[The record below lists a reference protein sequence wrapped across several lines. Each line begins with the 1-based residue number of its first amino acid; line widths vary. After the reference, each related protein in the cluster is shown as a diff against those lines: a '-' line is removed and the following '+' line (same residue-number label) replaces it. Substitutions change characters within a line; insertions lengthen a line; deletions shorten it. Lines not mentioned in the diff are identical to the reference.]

1 MIDVE
6 YCKPHVAVLMSTY
19 NGAEYLREQIE
30 SILQQKGVKVELYIR
45 DDGSTDETLSILE
58 EYNDYDNIHVNFA
71 ENKGVIASFMELL
84 YIVPKEYEYYAF
96 SDQDDY
102 WLEEKLKVAVDKI
115 KDNNIPQL
123 YFSRKTYV
131 DAKLQ
136 PLPLKDY
143 DVRGTSIG
151 FALMNSCASGCTM
164 VFNKLLHDKLCLSH
178 PDSKYMSMHDAWV
191 YIVAAAIGEVIYDS
205 NSYILYRQ
213 HGDNVTLLS
222 TEIRNS
228 PWKHWKLRFKTLL
241 DRRHD
246 HRRSYYAQQVLD
258 GFCDELDDKVH
269 AIVYDLAN
277 VRNSYMSRVRL
288 FVFNNIHTQKKWEIV
303 FIKVFILFGW
313 I

>member
-1 MIDVE
+1 MIGNE
-6 YCKPHVAVLMSTY
+6 NCEPHIAVLMSTY

-30 SILQQKGVKVELYIR
+30 SILQQKDVHIELYIR
-45 DDGSTDETLSILE
+45 DDGSTDETQSILE
-58 EYNDYDNIHVNFA
+58 EYNSYDNIHVNFA
-71 ENKGVIASFMELL
+71 VNKGVIASFMELL
-84 YIVPKEYEYYAF
+84 YTVPKEYEYYAF

-115 KDNNIPQL
+115 KERNIPQL

-131 DAKLQ
+131 DDKLK

-164 VFNKLLHDKLCLSH
+164 VFNRLLHSKLCVSY
-178 PDSKYMSMHDAWV
+178 PDPKYMSMHDAWV

-213 HGDNVTLLS
+213 HGDNVSLLG
-222 TEIRNS
+222 TEMRNS

-246 HRRSYYAQQVLD
+246 HRRSYYAQQVLA
-258 GFCDELDDKVH
+258 GYGDELTRG
-269 AIVYDLAN
+269 VYTVVYNMAN
-277 VRNSYMSRVRL
+277 VRKKYSSRVSLILRDS
-288 FVFNNIHTQKKWEIV
+288 IHTQKRWEVI
-303 FIKVFILFGW
+303 FIKIFVLFGW